1 VARPQPREESER
13 VVVIDDDDDDDD
25 DDEEEGLNPR
35 ITCRIVIVRVSEI
48 RMQTLESL
56 ELRDFCL
63 IHQSLYDDQ

>member
-13 VVVIDDDDDDDD
+13 VVVIVDDDDDDDD
-25 DDEEEGLNPR
+25 DDEGLNPR

-48 RMQTLESL
+48 RMQPLESL